1 MPSVLRSAFWFAAL
15 AFIATAGVSA
25 CSDTPGPPF
34 DPPPDTTVHAVSV
47 SPAFDTVTIGA
58 KLTLVA
64 TVEGNGGVT
73 FYHTT
78 VMWSSSATTVATVDS
93 TGVVTGV
100 AVGTVTITA
109 VSNSNPQVRGAATV
123 TVTPAV
129 GMALR
134 WR

>member
-1 MPSVLRSAFWFAAL
+1 MPSVLRSAFWLAAL
-15 AFIATAGVSA
+15 AFMATAGVSA
-25 CSDTPGPPF
+25 CDTRVLPV
-34 DPPPDTTVHAVSV
+34 DPPPDTTVHLVSV
-47 SPAFDTVTIGA
+47 SPAFDTVTVGA
-58 KLTLVA
+58 KLTLAA

-78 VMWSSSATTVATVDS
+78 VTWSSSATTVATVDS

-100 AVGTVTITA
+100 AVGTATITA

-129 GMALR
+129 GMSAR
-134 WR
+134 

>member
-1 MPSVLRSAFWFAAL
+1 MPSVLRPAFWLAAL
-15 AFIATAGVSA
+15 ALIATAGVSA
-25 CSDTPGPPF
+25 CDTPDPIP
-34 DPPPDTTVHAVSV
+34 DPPPDTTVHSVSV

-78 VMWSSSATTVATVDS
+78 VTWSSSATTVATVDS

-100 AVGTVTITA
+100 AVGTATITA

-129 GMALR
+129 GMSAR
-134 WR
+134 